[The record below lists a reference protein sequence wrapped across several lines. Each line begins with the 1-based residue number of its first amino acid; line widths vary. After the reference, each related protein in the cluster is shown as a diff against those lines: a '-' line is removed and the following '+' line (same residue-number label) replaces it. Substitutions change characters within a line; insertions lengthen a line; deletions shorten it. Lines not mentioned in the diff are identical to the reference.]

1 MAAMFEGLFSPW
13 HLVIIAA
20 VVFLVF
26 GPRRLARR
34 WDDLRHGVE
43 RLASG
48 DASTPEPSS
57 EHQPAPDR
65 RRSGVAYRLGR
76 LFHRGR

>member
-1 MAAMFEGLFSPW
+1 MFEGLFSPW

-43 RLASG
+43 RLAAG
-48 DASTPEPSS
+48 DTATPEPSS
-57 EHQPAPDR
+57 EPEPTPDR
-65 RRSGVAYRLGR
+65 RR
-76 LFHRGR
+76 